1 MTPGSARTA
10 MSAGGKRWNKLH
22 RSELLHTRIS
32 HPRCDAPMQV
42 QVNHDEQVEIGEVIA
57 DRLRQVL
64 ESCLS
69 HFADRIT
76 RVEMYLGDEN
86 GGKAGE
92 SDKRC
97 MLEARLANLAPIAVT
112 HRAESLQLAFE
123 GAIEK
128 LDHAL
133 SRAVGNLGTH

>member
-1 MTPGSARTA
+1 
-10 MSAGGKRWNKLH
+10 
-22 RSELLHTRIS
+22 
-32 HPRCDAPMQV
+32 MQV
-42 QVNHDEQVEIGEVIA
+42 RVNHDNQVRIGEEIA
-57 DRLRQVL
+57 ERLRRVL
-64 ESCLS
+64 ESSLS
-69 HFADRIT
+69 QFADRIT
-76 RVEMYLGDEN
+76 RVEMHLGDEN
-86 GGKAGE
+86 AGKAGE